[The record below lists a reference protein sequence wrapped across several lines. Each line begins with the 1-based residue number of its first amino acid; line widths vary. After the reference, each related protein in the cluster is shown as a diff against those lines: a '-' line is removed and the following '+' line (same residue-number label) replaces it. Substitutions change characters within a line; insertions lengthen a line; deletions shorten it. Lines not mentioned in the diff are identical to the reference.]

1 MKTKLKSKKLKKSD
15 KLVKELAIA
24 AKLGLDVLVRKT
36 EPPYLEVVIHDEIER
51 RAAEAGFSD
60 EVLEYKYGK
69 NV

>member
-1 MKTKLKSKKLKKSD
+1 MKTKLKSKKSD
-15 KLVKELAIA
+15 KLVKELAVA

-36 EPPYLEVVIHDEIER
+36 KPPYLEVVIHDEIER

-60 EVLEYKYGK
+60 EILEYKYGK

>member
-1 MKTKLKSKKLKKSD
+1 MKTKLKLKKSKKSEKPVD
-15 KLVKELAIA
+15 KLAIA
-24 AKLGLDVLVRKT
+24 AKLGLDLLVRKA

-60 EVLEYKYGK
+60 EVLEYKYGR

>member
-1 MKTKLKSKKLKKSD
+1 MKTKLKLKKSKKSEKPVD
-15 KLVKELAIA
+15 KLAIA
-24 AKLGLDVLVRKT
+24 AKLGLDLLVRKA

-60 EVLEYKYGK
+60 EILEYKYGK

>member
-1 MKTKLKSKKLKKSD
+1 MKTKLKSKKSKKSEKPVD
-15 KLVKELAIA
+15 KLAIA
-24 AKLGLDVLVRKT
+24 AKLGLDLLVRKA

-60 EVLEYKYGK
+60 EVLEYKYGR

>member
-1 MKTKLKSKKLKKSD
+1 MKTKLKSKKSD
-15 KLVKELAIA
+15 KLVKELAVA

-36 EPPYLEVVIHDEIER
+36 EPPYFEVVIHDEIER

-60 EVLEYKYGK
+60 EILEYKYGK